1 MSSNINI
8 SDATIA
14 LIDSLK
20 STTNAFGL
28 AGTGSEYRIVTEMF
42 LYKFFND
49 KFGYEAKLD
58 EEYGERLRNAE
69 KWDAEYDTFTDEE
82 VEDLFSYLPAS
93 VPRLRPE
100 HTLSHL
106 YNASSQGDFSTLLD
120 QTLVDI
126 ANLNARNFSVSTSGK
141 NKVNI
146 FNTITNYV
154 TDTQKRDEFARS
166 LMRNVASFNF
176 EDVFGEKYDFFSRIF
191 EHLLKGFNNAGG
203 GKYAEYYT
211 PRAIAQVMAR
221 LLVGD
226 DAELRG
232 VTCYDPSA
240 GTGTL
245 LMALAHQIGE
255 ERCTIYSQDISE
267 KSSEMLRL
275 NLILNNFASS
285 LQNVVQGN
293 TLTEPSHKEDN
304 GTLKKFDFIVSN
316 PPFKLDF
323 PEYRETLATDSIRFW
338 AGVPN
343 AVKKVDPTKP
353 KMAIYTCFI
362 QHVLNSLK
370 PNGKGAIVIPTGFI
384 TAKSGVEKRILQ
396 RIVDEHWVYGVVSMP
411 SNVFATTGTNVS
423 VLFFDKS
430 AKADKV
436 ILIDASKLGEEYK
449 EGNNKKSRLRD
460 FEVEQIV
467 RTFRNC
473 EAVDDFS
480 VAVTYDEIKE
490 KGYSLSAGQYFDI
503 KIDYV
508 DITEEE
514 FNQRMNNFK
523 STLKAQ
529 FAESHRLEEEILKQ
543 LESITFNENVGKE
556 DSNE

>member
-226 DAELRG
+226 DAKLRG

-323 PEYRETLATDSIRFW
+323 PEFRETLATDSIRFW

-430 AKADKV
+430 AKTDKV

-467 RTFRNC
+467 HTFRNC

-514 FNQRMNNFK
+514 FNQRMANFQQ
-523 STLKAQ
+523 TLTEQ
-529 FAESHRLEEEILKQ
+529 FEESHRLEKEILAQ
-543 LESITFNENVGKE
+543 LQSLKFNEDVGK
-556 DSNE
+556 DNE

>member
-49 KFGYEAKLD
+49 KFGYEAKRD

-126 ANLNARNFSVSTSGK
+126 ANLNARNFSVTTSGK
-141 NKVNI
+141 SKVNI

-176 EDVFGEKYDFFSRIF
+176 EDVFDEKYDFFSRIF

-275 NLILNNFASS
+275 NLILNNFSSS

-467 RTFRNC
+467 HTFRNC

-514 FNQRMNNFK
+514 FNQRMANFQQ
-523 STLKAQ
+523 TLTEQ
-529 FAESHRLEEEILKQ
+529 FEESHRLEKEILAQ
-543 LESITFNENVGKE
+543 LQSLKFNEDVGKG
-556 DSNE
+556 NE

>member
-93 VPRLRPE
+93 VPRMRPE

-323 PEYRETLATDSIRFW
+323 PEFRETLATDSIRFW

-467 RTFRNC
+467 HTFRNC

-514 FNQRMNNFK
+514 FNQRMANFQQ
-523 STLKAQ
+523 TLTEQ
-529 FAESHRLEEEILKQ
+529 FEESHRLEKEILAQ
-543 LESITFNENVGKE
+543 LQSLKFNEDVGK
-556 DSNE
+556 DNE

>member
-275 NLILNNFASS
+275 NLILNNFSSS

-323 PEYRETLATDSIRFW
+323 PEYRETLATDTIRFW

-343 AVKKVDPTKP
+343 AVKKVDPNKP

-467 RTFRNC
+467 HTFRNC

-514 FNQRMNNFK
+514 FNRRMANFQQ
-523 STLKAQ
+523 TLTEQ
-529 FAESHRLEEEILKQ
+529 FEESHRLEKEIMAQLQSLK
-543 LESITFNENVGKE
+543 FNENVGK
-556 DSNE
+556 DNE

>member
-430 AKADKV
+430 AKTDKV

-467 RTFRNC
+467 HTFRNC

-514 FNQRMNNFK
+514 FNQRMANFQQ
-523 STLKAQ
+523 TLTEQ
-529 FAESHRLEEEILKQ
+529 FEESHRLEKEILAQ
-543 LESITFNENVGKE
+543 LQSLKFNEDVGK
-556 DSNE
+556 DNE